1 MGDFIREFFE
11 LLGFTRVKVE
21 GLVWVGRV
29 LGAGCHVVHLPL
41 VLGLLV

>member
-29 LGAGCHVVHLPL
+29 SGAGRYVVHLPL

>member
-1 MGDFIREFFE
+1 MGDFVREVFE
-11 LLGFTRVKVE
+11 LLGFTCVEVE

-29 LGAGCHVVHLPL
+29 LGAGRHVVHLPL

>member
-11 LLGFTRVKVE
+11 LLGFTCVKVE

-29 LGAGCHVVHLPL
+29 LGVGWHGVHLPP
-41 VLGLLV
+41 VC